1 MKKRRI
7 ILTSMILSLC
17 FLLIQCGNDKLG
29 SQSAES
35 SDVKSIKV
43 GEYFGKPYE
52 LTNSFIP
59 TLYLEDNNTFE
70 FDLAISKSIKG
81 DYKIDNN
88 KLVLNSYDGNESY
101 TFQIID
107 NTLIIEQEI
116 LYYVKKNTKFA
127 LPEKQ

>member
-35 SDVKSIKV
+35 LDVKSIKV

-59 TLYLEDNNTFE
+59 TLYLEDNNTFK